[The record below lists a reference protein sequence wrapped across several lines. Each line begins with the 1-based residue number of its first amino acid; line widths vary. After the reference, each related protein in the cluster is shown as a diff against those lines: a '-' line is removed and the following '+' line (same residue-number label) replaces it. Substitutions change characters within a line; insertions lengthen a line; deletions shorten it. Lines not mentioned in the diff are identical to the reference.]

1 MAGRTKLI
9 AILGLAALLTGGG
22 LAALRQA
29 ILRTDAAVDSI
40 NQSIPGQSGAA
51 AAPIADNRIDAVVT
65 VAPLAGL
72 IRPMLPEGSTLTIL
86 MAPGRSEHGYE
97 FTPADFDRLARAD
110 VVFYVGLGLEP
121 AVTKFLANRRS
132 DHRKVIRFGEALG
145 LEDGS
150 ALTHDHDH
158 DHDAKPAANAANPT
172 PNPAHG
178 EPGHVHGP
186 DCDHGPIDP
195 HLWLDPVL
203 VADVL
208 PKLRDAVE
216 SALEHHKILNDAN
229 RSHLTAGYQQ
239 VLTKVQAV
247 NTRWAD
253 ALAPFK
259 GQAIVTHHAAFGRPA
274 ERYGLR
280 VAAVIR
286 PIETNEPTPGQIN
299 DVKLAIAAEKVPVLF
314 VEPQFNPAAAK
325 RVAEAAGV
333 RLGTLDPLGDGDWF
347 ALMDKN
353 LAALVQGLG
362 GKSAPTET
370 TPAPR

>member
-1 MAGRTKLI
+1 MAGRAKLI
-9 AILGLAALLTGGG
+9 ATVGLGALLAGAGV
-22 LAALRQA
+22 AALRQA
-29 ILRTDAAVDSI
+29 MLTRGADGDRATAVSGTSSI
-40 NQSIPGQSGAA
+40 
-51 AAPIADNRIDAVVT
+51 APLADNRIDAVVT

-72 IRPMLPEGSTLTIL
+72 LRPMLPEGSTLTIL

-132 DHRKVIRFGEALG
+132 DQRKVIRFGEALG
-145 LEDGS
+145 LEDES
-150 ALTHDHDH
+150 AVTHDHNH
-158 DHDAKPAANAANPT
+158 DHDAKPATTAANAT
-172 PNPAHG
+172 TNPAHG

-216 SALEHHKILNDAN
+216 AALVQSKLLNDTNKA
-229 RSHLTAGYQQ
+229 RLAAGYQKL
-239 VLTKVQAV
+239 VTDVQAV

-347 ALMDKN
+347 TLMDKN

-362 GKSAPTET
+362 GQSSISTET